1 MHDGYSE
8 LDYKGR
14 ERLGHLLNVSR
25 YLSNPPLGLK
35 HTHTHK
41 HIANIWYIFRDLHWL
56 LYLLIC
62 HAHDMKDINNRR
74 VWHFGF
80 KTFANFLRVAVSE
93 KIWCRKKSLE
103 GFWYLTQMGPPKISV
118 FFRLPS
124 FLSGC
129 KCFLYFSSLFGELLS
144 VHPIPTH
151 FALLPITDIFSS
163 LIPQKISFLLFTDI
177 FHRFSRFH
185 GYIPLWLYEVAK
197 LSFLGFGVLWVGVK
211 RLCSMRK

>member
-1 MHDGYSE
+1 
-8 LDYKGR
+8 
-14 ERLGHLLNVSR
+14 
-25 YLSNPPLGLK
+25 
-35 HTHTHK
+35 
-41 HIANIWYIFRDLHWL
+41 
-56 LYLLIC
+56 
-62 HAHDMKDINNRR
+62 
-74 VWHFGF
+74 
-80 KTFANFLRVAVSE
+80 
-93 KIWCRKKSLE
+93 
-103 GFWYLTQMGPPKISV
+103 MGPPKISV
-118 FFRLPS
+118 FFRLLS

-197 LSFLGFGVLWVGVK
+197 LSFFGLWRSLGGGEAFMLYEEERAGGNSF
-211 RLCSMRK
+211 CSGSPKAWIRHHEWNLHGSNVARSEMSVTHRFSKFSWPFII